1 MEEVTLITMKETHQ
15 RNIKLLVLTSRVDE
29 AVYLTG
35 RSHLLQE
42 KSYSVTTSQPT
53 LTLNELNVAVLIC
66 FISKL

>member
-15 RNIKLLVLTSRVDE
+15 RNIKLLALTSRVDE

-35 RSHLLQE
+35 RSQPLQE

-53 LTLNELNVAVLIC
+53 LTLTELNVCSPDL
-66 FISKL
+66 FYL